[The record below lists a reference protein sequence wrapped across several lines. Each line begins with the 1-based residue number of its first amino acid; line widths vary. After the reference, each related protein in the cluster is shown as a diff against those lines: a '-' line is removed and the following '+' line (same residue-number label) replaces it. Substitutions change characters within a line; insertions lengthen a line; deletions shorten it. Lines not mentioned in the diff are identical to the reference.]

1 MVLGAAVGLQLHRT
15 PVTLVSKRQR
25 LSAARCSSVP
35 SAHIAPGAGNL
46 GNPASASL
54 EPEQQASAPA
64 VTAW

>member
-1 MVLGAAVGLQLHRT
+1 MVLSAAVGLQLHRT

-25 LSAARCSSVP
+25 LSARCSSVP
-35 SAHIAPGAGNL
+35 SAHVARGAGNL

-64 VTAW
+64 ITAW